1 MSDGYGHSEN
11 GAFINR
17 DQSTLSTRDLDHAF
31 GTVDGVRHSQ
41 DEWDY
46 VPHLIRRE
54 LERSLSS
61 NRDWAPSLTLIAAIR
76 QPTLSALKF

>member
-17 DQSTLSTRDLDHAF
+17 DQSTKDLDQAL

-46 VPHLIRRE
+46 VPHLIRKKE
-54 LERSLSS
+54 ERLLSS

-76 QPTLSALKF
+76 LPTLSALKF

>member
-11 GAFINR
+11 GAFIHR
-17 DQSTLSTRDLDHAF
+17 DQSTRDLEHAF

-46 VPHLIRRE
+46 VPHLIRKKE
-54 LERSLSS
+54 ERSLSS

-76 QPTLSALKF
+76 LSTLSALKF

>member
-11 GAFINR
+11 GAFIHR
-17 DQSTLSTRDLDHAF
+17 DQSTKDLDQAL

-46 VPHLIRRE
+46 VPHLIRKKA
-54 LERSLSS
+54 ERSLLS
-61 NRDWAPSLTLIAAIR
+61 NRDWSSSLTLIDAIR
-76 QPTLSALKF
+76 LPTLAALKF